1 MSRVGKTPIS
11 IPDGVTVIVQ
21 DGTVQD
27 GTVQDGNTHDGSAAA
42 AVGLAGGPTVIVKG
56 PGGELTQSLA
66 AGIRVLLD
74 DDGGDG
80 SDGGEI
86 DKGRQAVVER
96 ADDSRSQRSL
106 HGLSRALVAN
116 MVQGVSQGYSKEL
129 QIVGVGYRA
138 TAKGASALEL
148 SLGFSHTVT
157 VSAPDGISF
166 EVPSQTSIIVKGIDK
181 QLVGQVAANIR
192 ALRKPEPYKGK
203 GIRYLDERVLRKAGK
218 AAK

>member
-11 IPDGVTVIVQ
+11 IPDGVTVAAE
-21 DGTVQD
+21 
-27 GTVQDGNTHDGSAAA
+27 AAA
-42 AVGLAGGPTVIVKG
+42 SASGSGTGATAGASVKVTGPQ
-56 PGGELTQSLA
+56 GELACELA
-66 AGIRVLLD
+66 AGITVSVD
-74 DDGGDG
+74 
-80 SDGGEI
+80 ENV
-86 DKGRQAVVER
+86 ATVYR

-116 MVQGVSQGYSKEL
+116 MVEGVSTGFSKEL

-138 TAKGASALEL
+138 AARGPSALEL
-148 SLGFSHTVT
+148 SLGFSHTVP
-157 VSAPDGISF
+157 VQAPEGITF

-192 ALRKPEPYKGK
+192 KLRKPEPYKGK
-203 GIRYLDERVLRKAGK
+203 GIRYVDERVLRKAGK

>member
-11 IPDGVTVIVQ
+11 IPDGVTVTAEPAADVA
-21 DGTVQD
+21 GSVSGPVVTV
-27 GTVQDGNTHDGSAAA
+27 S
-42 AVGLAGGPTVIVKG
+42 G
-56 PGGELTQSLA
+56 PGGELTRALA
-66 AGIRVLLD
+66 AGIRVRL
-74 DDGGDG
+74 GDG
-80 SDGGEI
+80 E
-86 DKGRQAVVER
+86 AVVER

-106 HGLSRALVAN
+106 HGLSRALIAN
-116 MVQGVSQGYSKEL
+116 MVQGVSQGFAKEL

-138 TAKGASALEL
+138 AARGPSALEL
-148 SLGFSHTVT
+148 SLGFSHTVP

-166 EVPSQTSIIVKGIDK
+166 EVPNQTSIIVKGIDK

>member
-11 IPDGVTVIVQ
+11 IPDGVTV
-21 DGTVQD
+21 TVEPAPD
-27 GTVQDGNTHDGSAAA
+27 VAGA
-42 AVGLAGGPTVIVKG
+42 AGGHVVSVRG
-56 PGGELTQSLA
+56 PGGELSQALA
-66 AGIRVLLD
+66 AGIGARLD
-74 DDGGDG
+74 D
-80 SDGGEI
+80 SDGGT
-86 DKGRQAVVER
+86 AVVVER
-96 ADDSRSQRSL
+96 ADDSRTQRSL

-116 MVQGVSQGYSKEL
+116 MVQGVSQGFSKEL

-138 TAKGASALEL
+138 AARGPSALEL
-148 SLGFSHTVT
+148 SLGFSHTVPVT
-157 VSAPDGISF
+157 APDGISF
-166 EVPSQTSIIVKGIDK
+166 EVPNQTSIIVKGIDK

>member
-11 IPDGVTVIVQ
+11 IPDGVTVTAESAPEVA
-21 DGTVQD
+21 GSVAGAVVTV
-27 GTVQDGNTHDGSAAA
+27 S
-42 AVGLAGGPTVIVKG
+42 G
-56 PGGELTQSLA
+56 PGGELQRELA
-66 AGIRVLLD
+66 AGIRVRVD
-74 DDGGDG
+74 DREGG
-80 SDGGEI
+80 SEV
-86 DKGRQAVVER
+86 VVER

-116 MVQGVSQGYSKEL
+116 MVQGVSQGFSKEL

-138 TAKGASALEL
+138 AARGSSALEL
-148 SLGFSHTVT
+148 SLGFSHTVPVT
-157 VSAPDGISF
+157 APDGISF

-203 GIRYLDERVLRKAGK
+203 GIRYIDERVLRKAGK